1 MFYRKTVLDNGITI
15 MSEPMDSVRSIAL
28 GIWFAV
34 GSRDET
40 PEEAGMSHFME
51 HMMFKG
57 TPSRSARDI
66 SEAFDRLGA
75 ELNAFTS
82 KEYTCYYSRFV
93 DEHLPRAFELLSD
106 MVVNASL
113 TDEACESEREVVIEE
128 IARMED
134 SPDDQIHEIFSH
146 ALWPSHP
153 IGLPI
158 LGSRERVAT
167 FDHAQ
172 SATFREKHYLTGNA
186 VVAAAGNVD
195 HDEVVALA
203 EEHLRLPEAPRS
215 VRAEAHAVSSPRL
228 AVLSKETEQAH
239 ICYGVSTMNAHHP
252 DRFALSLLDAV
263 LGGGMSS
270 RLFQEIR
277 EKRGLAYAVGSFSAL
292 YQDTG
297 EFAVYAGTRP
307 GNAEEV
313 ITLIQAE
320 MQEIAEHGVK
330 PEELERVREAATG
343 HLVLGLEATR
353 ARMTRLGRNE
363 ITGGEI
369 LSADEVMLR
378 FSAVT
383 MDDLRRVSADVL
395 SRDKVLAVIG
405 PFDEQELQGLV
416 AGGVA

>member
-1 MFYRKTVLDNGITI
+1 MFYRKTVLDNGITVI
-15 MSEPMDSVRSIAL
+15 SEPMESVRSIAL

-34 GSRDET
+34 GSRDER
-40 PEEAGMSHFME
+40 PGEAGMSHFME

-57 TPSRSARDI
+57 TPTRSARDL

-93 DEHLPRAFELLSD
+93 DEHLPTAFELLAD

-113 TDEACESEREVVIEE
+113 TDESCESEREVVIEE

-158 LGSRERVAT
+158 LGNRDTVAT

-172 SATFREKHYLTGNA
+172 SAAFREKHYLTGNV

-203 EEHLRLPEAPRS
+203 ERYLSLPTGARS
-215 VRAEAHAVSSPRL
+215 VRPEAVAVSSPRL
-228 AVLSKETEQAH
+228 AVLNKETEQAH

-307 GNAEEV
+307 ANAHEV
-313 ITLIQAE
+313 ISLIRAE
-320 MQEIAEHGVK
+320 VEEIAENGVT
-330 PEELERVREAATG
+330 PEELDRVRQAATG

-353 ARMTRLGRNE
+353 ARMSRLGKNE

-369 LSADEVMLR
+369 LSADEVMTR
-378 FSAVT
+378 FHDVT
-383 MDDLRRVSADVL
+383 MDDLKRVSADVL
-395 SRDKVLAVIG
+395 SHEKVLAVIG
-405 PFDEQELQGLV
+405 PFSEDDLQGLV
-416 AGGVA
+416 AGGAA